1 LFHPATKEKPMKL
14 TLKTIKPLKPR
25 NPFVAAALRRCAGS
39 HRSGMATARQTGRR
53 ELRAELKQLHPSP

>member
-1 LFHPATKEKPMKL
+1 MKL
-14 TLKTIKPLKPR
+14 TMKTIKPR

-53 ELRAELKQLHPSP
+53 ELRAELKHLHLSP